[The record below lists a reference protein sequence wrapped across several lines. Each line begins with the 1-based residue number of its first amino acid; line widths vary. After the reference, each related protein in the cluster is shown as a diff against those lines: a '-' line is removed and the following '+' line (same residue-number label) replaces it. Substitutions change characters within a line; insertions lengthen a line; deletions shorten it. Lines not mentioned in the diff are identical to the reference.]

1 MKSRK
6 AALTATV
13 DQARVMTIAS
23 DDEVEEEDESDN
35 DHESVRTSVSKGSG
49 KKRQRQEGQG
59 KAGQGFVNPDFSFDM
74 ESTLRPAE
82 IQAMRGWDF
91 KSECCDSP
99 HDEQS
104 VVSRSCT
111 IWTVG

>member
-23 DDEVEEEDESDN
+23 DDEIEGEDDSDS
-35 DHESVRTSVSKGSG
+35 DHESVQNSVSKGSG
-49 KKRQRQEGQG
+49 KKRQRQEGQR
-59 KAGQGFVNPDFSFDM
+59 KAAQGLVNPDFSFDM
-74 ESTLRPAE
+74 ESTLGPAE

-91 KSECCDSP
+91 KSECDSP
-99 HDEQS
+99 NDEQS
-104 VVSRSCT
+104 VVSRSCVT
-111 IWTVG
+111 RTVD